1 MFAPGPRLPISLNQL
16 HLPGPAA
23 DSLFVLLAPA
33 ALMMLGASCLH
44 PPERRSQRVRL
55 ELESLLFPSKARRR
69 EALGLLTSPRDLY
82 LRRHFICQPCLSS
95 RRDNYNLLRQRK
107 EVKFPLTSCSSK
119 RCPCIFFFSSAP
131 PPPPQNPEACAL
143 RLQISFHHVAQL
155 SRAL

>member
-44 PPERRSQRVRL
+44 PPERRSQRVRF

-107 EVKFPLTSCSSK
+107 EVKFPLTSCSSNGALVFS
-119 RCPCIFFFSSAP
+119 FFP
-131 PPPPQNPEACAL
+131 PPPHQNPEACAL